1 MSFRFNRFYI
11 YLDHSVGMNRQNI
24 SVYLQCK
31 IQNKQAIL
39 GSVLADGVFDLPN
52 YLPLIFFSKM
62 QKWQEK
68 LKKRQESKLQN

>member
-1 MSFRFNRFYI
+1 
-11 YLDHSVGMNRQNI
+11 MNRQNI

-52 YLPLIFFSKM
+52 YLPLIFFFKNA
-62 QKWQEK
+62 KVARKIEK
-68 LKKRQESKLQN
+68 KARK